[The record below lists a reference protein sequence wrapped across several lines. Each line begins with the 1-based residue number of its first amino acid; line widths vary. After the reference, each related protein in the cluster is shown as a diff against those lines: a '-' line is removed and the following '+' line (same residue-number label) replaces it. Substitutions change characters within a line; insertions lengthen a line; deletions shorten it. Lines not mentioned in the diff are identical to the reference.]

1 MLKRANV
8 LSLLDVGLL
17 QWQHRKD
24 SASLKN
30 GSQREDRTGTR
41 SPVDAPAFNMLE
53 LAQEL
58 M

>member
-1 MLKRANV
+1 MLGSSNCN
-8 LSLLDVGLL
+8 SD
-17 QWQHRKD
+17 QTWQG
-24 SASLKN
+24 SAALKN
-30 GSQREDRTGTR
+30 GSQREDHMGTR